1 MCVCVCGGGGGGS
14 ETRVTAT
21 VLKQDPNTTRFKSD
35 QPVVAPPNI
44 ACWVGKGVWEGG
56 GGGSETRQG

>member
-1 MCVCVCGGGGGGS
+1 MAPPNIACWVGKGVGGGGGGS

-35 QPVVAPPNI
+35 QPNI
-44 ACWVGKGVWEGG
+44 
-56 GGGSETRQG
+56 SLPLI